1 MDPEE
6 AARRTAPVIVSLP
19 AGFMLDGATYARGGE
34 LGFDGIDF
42 YVVGR
47 GGALGDV
54 EGMVVAAAF
63 VFFHPP
69 TIVERWDRG
78 RAVMPPAEAAQ
89 AFASCLDAWA
99 DAHLAD
105 GIDYEELAE
114 LEGKVIAAASP
125 AGAPLFAAWA
135 AVPEPKKAKA
145 LALHRM
151 NVLREWR
158 GAVHGAA
165 VIASGLEPLDAVMVR
180 SPGMAALFGWPEP
193 YPDAAANAGAW
204 AGAEEATDRTVGRAF
219 GALDA
224 AERARLVELTLAA
237 SDAAG

>member
-6 AARRTAPVIVSLP
+6 AARQTGPAIVSLP
-19 AGFMLDGATYARGGE
+19 AGFMLDGATYVRGGE

-42 YVVGR
+42 YVAGR

-54 EGMVVAAAF
+54 DGSVVAAAF

-78 RAVMPPAEAAQ
+78 RAVMPPVEAAQ

-99 DAHLAD
+99 EAHLGD
-105 GIDYEELAE
+105 GIDYQRLAE
-114 LEGKVIAAASP
+114 LEAKVIAAASL
-125 AGAPLFAAWA
+125 AAAPLFAAWA
-135 AVPEPKKAKA
+135 ALPEPKEAKA

-158 GAVHGAA
+158 GAIHGAA
-165 VIASGLEPLDAVMVR
+165 IVASGLEPLQALMVR
-180 SPGMAALFGWPEP
+180 SPGMAGLFGWPEP
-193 YPDAAANAGAW
+193 YPDPASLKAEWAAA
-204 AGAEEATDRTVGRAF
+204 ESATDRTVGRAF
-219 GALDA
+219 AALDA
-224 AERARLVELTLAA
+224 AERAELVELLSAA
-237 SDAAG
+237 QAAAI